1 MAATAAP
8 KKSRFQLPNG
18 FKSTE
23 TSCAES
29 CGVSVKEFVNTAN
42 RVMGRVNT
50 YVKAYC
56 KLTDTLTQQMKQ
68 LQQQLA
74 TTTSKSEKIMIQR
87 NIALKEAKIKAR
99 TNICDMLDQQW
110 TACVKEFD
118 TLTNDLKTH
127 SKKKDKL
134 SPSDLK
140 KAELTLKR
148 RIAVVLNSLAHLT
161 PRADDTEA
169 EAILSLNAT
178 KVDGSKWSAEE
189 ADAVRL
195 NAVNMAA
202 NCGSDGSSVN
212 VCPVEGGEME
222 MDECTYDAAVK
233 ACRKSGKSDEIPQVF
248 KDYNTDTILKKK
260 HDKFML
266 KLIGKDIKTFPD
278 IIDYATNNA
287 NSEPLFF
294 PTFMAAAK
302 TVFDHLPDIMEK
314 TCECCLDTEQFK
326 KTYDKNT
333 RKSDAAFRALFNE
346 ERMHQYLGMVEAYL
360 LELRYR
366 MGAQKLKVLQQ
377 EDLLWTFASS
387 APTNHCKKPYIRKL
401 NVPSCASDRI
411 KNLLAQKAAA
421 EACNAN
427 KKCATAIGLPAAM
440 AALVPAKFN
449 SVDETGSGSGACGTQ
464 KFAKRRVYHDPK
476 YNISGVKTSFQ
487 TNCVGGKCDSRV
499 VKY

>member
-23 TSCAES
+23 TSCVES

-248 KDYNTDTILKKK
+248 KDYNTDTILQKR
-260 HDKFML
+260 HADFL
-266 KLIGKDIKTFPD
+266 SKLNSKGHFRTFPD

-294 PTFMAAAK
+294 PTFMAAAR
-302 TVFDHLPDIMEK
+302 TVFKHLPDIMEK

-326 KTYDKNT
+326 KTYSNST

-377 EDLLWTFASS
+377 EDLLWTFASDQ
-387 APTNHCKKPYIRKL
+387 PTSHCKKAYIRKL

-427 KKCATAIGLPAAM
+427 KKCATAVGLPAAM

-449 SVDETGSGSGACGTQ
+449 SVDDTGSGSGACGTQ

-476 YNISGVKTSFQ
+476 YNISGIKTSFQ
-487 TNCVGGKCDSRV
+487 TGCSGGTCPSRV
-499 VKY
+499 I